1 MPAMNNFDLL
11 MVIAQ
16 VSVAFA
22 GFASLASAL
31 GDRSNPE
38 ETPVDAGRLANMLVA
53 SLCTAMLALVPTIPA
68 LFGFTE
74 SIVWRSS
81 ALVAIL
87 TWVSVIPGVLTR
99 TKRMKQYAGY
109 NAATSTAGI
118 GLAAIAGLGFF
129 ASALG
134 FPAGRLPATY
144 IGGLLALVLVSAM
157 LFFRIITSLLRPHA
171 PE

>member
-1 MPAMNNFDLL
+1 MNNFDLL

-38 ETPVDAGRLANMLVA
+38 ETPVAGRLANMLVA

-68 LFGFTE
+68 LFGLTE

-118 GLAAIAGLGFF
+118 GLAAIAGLGFS

-134 FPAGRLPATY
+134 FRAGHLPATY